1 MAEALLLRRVKSMLL
16 TSRLILLARRVRLSS
31 IALLPL
37 ATPSTIGGFESLMVD
52 IVCELTGLWK
62 LGEDVA
68 ALVVL
73 DNGGE
78 AIWK

>member
-1 MAEALLLRRVKSMLL
+1 MRF
-16 TSRLILLARRVRLSS
+16 SS
-31 IALLPL
+31 IALFSLP
-37 ATPSTIGGFESLMVD
+37 TPSSVGGFPSLIVV

-62 LGEDVA
+62 LGADVA

-73 DNGGE
+73 DSGGE

>member
-1 MAEALLLRRVKSMLL
+1 VK
-16 TSRLILLARRVRLSS
+16 LSS
-31 IALLPL
+31 IALFSMLAPSSSGGLP
-37 ATPSTIGGFESLMVD
+37 IFIVD

-68 ALVVL
+68 ALVAL

>member
-1 MAEALLLRRVKSMLL
+1 MLL
-16 TSRLILLARRVRLSS
+16 TSRLILLARRMRFSS
-31 IALLPL
+31 IALFSPS
-37 ATPSTIGGFESLMVD
+37 TPSSVGGFPSLVVD

-62 LGEDVA
+62 LGADVA